1 MLKYPMK
8 KLPKI
13 AFLGFGEAASAFAKG
28 WEIFGLTISAF
39 DIKTNSDATR
49 IAMLDKYTL
58 AKVYGHNIV
67 EDAVKDA
74 DVILSFVTADQA
86 HTAAK
91 SVLGFCKPGAMFF
104 DCNSCSPDTKRA
116 SARLI
121 ENEGGRYVDV
131 AVMAPVHP
139 ALNKTHLHISGPH
152 NASALE
158 LMKSLEMNVDPL
170 EGDVGTASAVKMM
183 RSIMVKG
190 IEATLMECTLA
201 ARKAGVDELVFDSL
215 DVTYPGFDLKKRA
228 AFIMERM
235 MVHGVRRAAEMREV
249 AVTVDQLDLDN
260 SMASA
265 TVEWQ
270 QKIGDLQLD
279 PDYNLSDN
287 DYGPR
292 ADIILAAL
300 DETQRE
306 Q

>member
-1 MLKYPMK
+1 MNEI
-8 KLPKI
+8 PKI

-28 WEIFGLTISAF
+28 WKNFGFKISAF

-49 IAMLDKYTL
+49 VAMLDKYTL
-58 AKVYGHNIV
+58 AKVDGHNIV
-67 EDAVKDA
+67 EDAVKNA
-74 DVILSFVTADQA
+74 DIILSFVTADQA
-86 HTAAK
+86 HMAAK

-121 ENEGGRYVDV
+121 EIEGGRYVDV

-152 NASALE
+152 NTSALE
-158 LMKSLEMNVDPL
+158 AMATLQMNVDPL

-215 DVTYPGFDLKKRA
+215 DITYPGFDFKKRA

-249 AVTVDQLDLDN
+249 ALTVDQLDLDN

-270 QKIGDLQLD
+270 QKIGDLQLG

-300 DETQRE
+300 DITQRE